1 MLSFGPNTPIV
12 LLGTTI
18 LGVAGGVVGTFML
31 LRKRSLMGDVISHS
45 ALPGIVIAFIGLE
58 MWQPGS
64 GKSWWGLLTG
74 AVVTGVL
81 GMLAVVALRR
91 FPRIKEDAAMAI
103 VLGVFFGFGASL
115 LSVVQNM
122 KTGSEAGLP
131 HFIYGNTAVLVTS
144 DVWMIAGA
152 CILVLC
158 VCGLL
163 LKEFSLV
170 AFDEQF
176 AGAQGWPVQLLD
188 IALMGLVV
196 AVTVVGLQSVGL
208 LLIVAIMIIPAVAAR
223 FWTDHLPTM
232 TLAAAAL
239 GGVSAAIGTLVS
251 SNSKAPAGAIIV
263 LAAAAFFAISLAIGT
278 RRGLVRRLASE
289 WRMRRRIAQHHLL
302 RAIYEIAETQQQ
314 KTGEPGV
321 SAPGATVS
329 MDQLQTARSWSAPEL
344 TRLLHRC
351 QREDLVESIG
361 QIRWR
366 LTPHGAQEAARVVR
380 NHRLWEL
387 YLIHYADVAT
397 THVDRDADMIEHVL
411 RPELIRELEVLLSRQ
426 YPVGAVPPS
435 PHIIN

>member
-1 MLSFGPNTPIV
+1 MFSFGPNTLVV

-45 ALPGIVIAFIGLE
+45 ALPGIVVAFIVLE
-58 MWQPGS
+58 MWHPGS

-74 AVVTGVL
+74 AVVTGLL
-81 GMLAVVALRR
+81 GMLAVVVLRQ

-103 VLGVFFGFGASL
+103 VLGVFFGFGAAL
-115 LSVVQNM
+115 LSAVQRM

-131 HFIYGNTAVLVTS
+131 HYIYGNTAVLVNS

-152 CILVLC
+152 CILVLS

-188 IALMGLVV
+188 LALMGLVV

-208 LLIVAIMIIPAVAAR
+208 LLIVAILIIPAAAAR

-251 SNSKAPAGAIIV
+251 AHSKAPAGAVIV
-263 LAAAAFFAISLAIGT
+263 LSAAACFTISLALGT
-278 RRGLVRRLASE
+278 RRGLLRRLASE
-289 WRMRRRIAQHHLL
+289 WQLRRRTAKHHLL
-302 RAIYEIAETQQQ
+302 RAMYEIAEAHD
-314 KTGEPGV
+314 ESVPAV
-321 SAPGATVS
+321 PGAAVGL
-329 MDQLQTARSWSAPEL
+329 DQLQAFRSWSAAEL
-344 TRLLHRC
+344 IGLLHRSR
-351 QREDLVESIG
+351 REGLVEPIG
-361 QIRWR
+361 NARWR
-366 LTPHGAQEAARVVR
+366 LTAQGAPEAARVVR

-387 YLIHYADVAT
+387 YLIHHADVAA
-397 THVDRDADMIEHVL
+397 THVDRDADRIEHVL
-411 RPELIRELEVLLSRQ
+411 RPEIVRELEYLLRRQ
-426 YPVGAVPPS
+426 YPAGAVPPS
-435 PHIIN
+435 PHAIN